1 MILDSEDELDRS
13 SVVCSPRLVVACV
26 DSSLEEE
33 DEMSLDNRKKGL
45 RELLKARGSVPK
57 DASGPQ
63 SPLPLPPFPP
73 PLVNPFGP
81 NNLKKRKK
89 EKEAAEEG
97 ELVLQKERVPLKQ
110 QKMAKGT
117 GRVSLVES
125 KEDRSAAEVYLQN
138 PVWEPW
144 LELDGVVIPWNSTI
158 WVFQKGNAH
167 YLAEALE

>member
-1 MILDSEDELDRS
+1 M
-13 SVVCSPRLVVACV
+13 
-26 DSSLEEE
+26 
-33 DEMSLDNRKKGL
+33 
-45 RELLKARGSVPK
+45 
-57 DASGPQ
+57 
-63 SPLPLPPFPP
+63 
-73 PLVNPFGP
+73 
-81 NNLKKRKK
+81 KKRKK

-158 WVFQKGNAH
+158 REFQRGNAH
-167 YLAEALE
+167 YLVEALE